1 MNAKDLEL
9 KLKSILAGS
18 GYTLTSLVNELK
30 GKNIITTV
38 QNISNKLK
46 RGSLNYLEVNDMLDA
61 IGYDIEWIKRKWKSN
76 NYQYI

>member
-61 IGYDIEWIKRKWKSN
+61 IGYDIEWIKRK
-76 NYQYI
+76 